1 MAQYIP
7 NCRGGPE
14 TCKEEKRRQTCI
26 DSVRYAIDD
35 RTNVNNANANT
46 SEKTLT
52 YPELAA
58 PVMRTRNKTTALTA
72 AAVGDINVK
81 MLRNDPR
88 DNA

>member
-35 RTNVNNANANT
+35 RTIVNNTNANIC
-46 SEKTLT
+46 EKT
-52 YPELAA
+52 
-58 PVMRTRNKTTALTA
+58 
-72 AAVGDINVK
+72 
-81 MLRNDPR
+81 
-88 DNA
+88 